1 MYLITVF
8 PEIFLLEEDDLI
20 EISIAEL
27 KKSRGSRNSMES
39 KTWSERLL
47 PYLKLKKAVE
57 YSYIYLQ

>member
-8 PEIFLLEEDDLI
+8 PEIFLLVVDDL
-20 EISIAEL
+20 ISIAEL
-27 KKSRGSRNSMES
+27 KISRESRSLVES

-57 YSYIYLQ
+57 HSNIYFS